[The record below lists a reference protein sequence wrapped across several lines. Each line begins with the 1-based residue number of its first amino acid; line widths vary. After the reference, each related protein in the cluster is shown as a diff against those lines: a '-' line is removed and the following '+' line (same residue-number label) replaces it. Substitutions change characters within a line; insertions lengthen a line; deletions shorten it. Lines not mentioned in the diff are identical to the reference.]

1 MKIRI
6 IMARPPGPD
15 SEFIEIEDENGHGL
29 KLGKWEE
36 HKENWAL
43 VIDTQELED
52 LDEWFE
58 ELRQA
63 NAHEMT

>member
-1 MKIRI
+1 
-6 IMARPPGPD
+6 MARPPGPESD
-15 SEFIEIEDENGHGL
+15 FIEIEDEDGNGL
-29 KLGKWEE
+29 KLGTWEE
-36 HKENWAL
+36 HEENWAL

-58 ELRQA
+58 ELRHA

>member
-1 MKIRI
+1 MKISI
-6 IMARPPGPD
+6 ITAKPPGPD
-15 SEFIEIEDENGHGL
+15 NDFIEIEDEQGHGL
-29 KLGKWEE
+29 KLGEWEQRGDL
-36 HKENWAL
+36 WAL

-63 NAHEMT
+63 NVHEMT